1 MAQKAD
7 RFAPLQMGNAE
18 ICTMYKEAKSK
29 IKEIGIL
36 AEINATSKGRIINI
50 LFDNGA
56 DVTPAVIDTW
66 GWAETKEKLRA
77 RTAAEQARREKAAAE
92 AVGAPDPEEEPAA
105 DYEQQTDQ
113 MAWELPAAEEKREP
127 APEPQPMTVGALR
140 DQLFGLPEDAPVLL
154 GGSAPIRSVT
164 FVREFNA
171 AKGSTVSQVMID

>member
-56 DVTPAVIDTW
+56 DVTPAVIETW
-66 GWAETKEKLRA
+66 GWAETKEKLHA
-77 RTAAEQARREKAAAE
+77 RTAAEQVRREKAAAE
-92 AVGAPDPEEEPAA
+92 AVGAPEPEEDPAA
-105 DYEQQTDQ
+105 DYEQQPEPGQ
-113 MAWELPAAEEKREP
+113 LPAAYET
-127 APEPQPMTVGALR
+127 PEPQPMTVGALR

-171 AKGSTVSQVMID
+171 ARGRTVSQVMID

>member
-7 RFAPLQMGNAE
+7 RFAPLQMDNAE
-18 ICTMYKEAKSK
+18 ICTMYKQAKSK
-29 IKEIGIL
+29 IKQIGIL

-56 DVTPAVIDTW
+56 DVTPAVIETW
-66 GWAETKEKLRA
+66 GWAETKEKLHA
-77 RTAAEQARREKAAAE
+77 RTAEEQVRREKAAAE
-92 AVGAPDPEEEPAA
+92 AVGAPEPEEEPAA
-105 DYEQQTDQ
+105 DYEQQPEPGQ
-113 MAWELPAAEEKREP
+113 LPAAEET
-127 APEPQPMTVGALR
+127 PEPQPMTVGALR

-154 GGSAPIRSVT
+154 GGSSPIRSVT

>member
-56 DVTPAVIDTW
+56 DVTPAVIETW
-66 GWAETKEKLRA
+66 GWAETKEKLHA
-77 RTAAEQARREKAAAE
+77 RTAAEQVRREKAAAE
-92 AVGAPDPEEEPAA
+92 AVGAPEPEEEPAA
-105 DYEQQTDQ
+105 DYEQQPQ
-113 MAWELPAAEEKREP
+113 PEQLPAAEEKREP
-127 APEPQPMTVGALR
+127 VPAPMTVGALR

-171 AKGSTVSQVMID
+171 ARGRTVSQVMID

>member
-77 RTAAEQARREKAAAE
+77 RMAAEQARREKAAAE
-92 AVGAPDPEEEPAA
+92 AVGAPEPEEEPAA
-105 DYEQQTDQ
+105 DYEQQPEPGQ
-113 MAWELPAAEEKREP
+113 LPAAEET
-127 APEPQPMTVGALR
+127 PEPQPMTVGALR

-171 AKGSTVSQVMID
+171 AKGQTVSQVMID

>member
-7 RFAPLQMGNAE
+7 RFAPLQMDNAE

-77 RTAAEQARREKAAAE
+77 RMAAEQARREKAAAE
-92 AVGAPDPEEEPAA
+92 AVGAPEPEEEPAA
-105 DYEQQTDQ
+105 DYEQQPEPEQ
-113 MAWELPAAEEKREP
+113 LPAA
-127 APEPQPMTVGALR
+127 ATVHYG
-140 DQLFGLPEDAPVLL
+140 E
-154 GGSAPIRSVT
+154 
-164 FVREFNA
+164 
-171 AKGSTVSQVMID
+171 

>member
-56 DVTPAVIDTW
+56 DVTPAVIETW
-66 GWAETKEKLRA
+66 GWAETKEKLHA
-77 RTAAEQARREKAAAE
+77 RTAAEQVRREKAAAE
-92 AVGAPDPEEEPAA
+92 AVGAPEPEEDPAA
-105 DYEQQTDQ
+105 DYEQQPEPGQ
-113 MAWELPAAEEKREP
+113 LPAAYET
-127 APEPQPMTVGALR
+127 PEPQPMTVAMLR

-154 GGSAPIRSVT
+154 GGSSPIRSVT

-171 AKGSTVSQVMID
+171 AKGQTVSQVMID

>member
-18 ICTMYKEAKSK
+18 ICTMYKEAKCK
-29 IKEIGIL
+29 LKQIGIL
-36 AEINATSKGRIINI
+36 AEINATSRGRIIDI

-56 DVTPAVIDTW
+56 DVTPSVIDTW

-77 RTAAEQARREKAAAE
+77 RMDAEQARREKAAAE
-92 AVGAPDPEEEPAA
+92 AVGAPEPEPEDEPAA
-105 DYEQQTDQ
+105 DYEQQPEPEQ
-113 MAWELPAAEEKREP
+113 LPEAEEEREP
-127 APEPQPMTVGALR
+127 TPVPMTVGALR

-171 AKGSTVSQVMID
+171 ARGRTVSQVMID

>member
-1 MAQKAD
+1 MALKPD
-7 RFAPLQMGNAE
+7 KTSPLQMTPGE
-18 ICTMYKEAKSK
+18 ICGMFREAKNK

-56 DVTPAVIDTW
+56 DVTPAVIETW

-77 RTAAEQARREKAAAE
+77 RTAAEQVRRGETAAAE
-92 AVGAPDPEEEPAA
+92 AVGTPEPEEEPAA
-105 DYEQQTDQ
+105 DYEQRPEPGQ
-113 MAWELPAAEEKREP
+113 LPATEET
-127 APEPQPMTVGALR
+127 PEPQPMTVGALR
-140 DQLFGLPEDAPVLL
+140 DQRFGLPEDAPVLL

-171 AKGSTVSQVMID
+171 ARGRTVSQVMID

>member
-7 RFAPLQMGNAE
+7 RSAPLQMGNAE

-77 RTAAEQARREKAAAE
+77 RMAAEQARREKAAAE
-92 AVGAPDPEEEPAA
+92 AVGAPEPEEEPAA
-105 DYEQQTDQ
+105 DYEQQPEPGQ
-113 MAWELPAAEEKREP
+113 LPAAEET
-127 APEPQPMTVGALR
+127 PEPQPMTVGALR

-154 GGSAPIRSVT
+154 GGSAPIRTVT

-171 AKGSTVSQVMID
+171 ANGSTVSQVMID

>member
-7 RFAPLQMGNAE
+7 RFAPLQMDNAE

-77 RTAAEQARREKAAAE
+77 RMAAEQARREKAAAE
-92 AVGAPDPEEEPAA
+92 AVGAPEPEEEPAA
-105 DYEQQTDQ
+105 DYEQQPEPGQ
-113 MAWELPAAEEKREP
+113 LPAAEEKREP
-127 APEPQPMTVGALR
+127 VPAPMTVGALR

-171 AKGSTVSQVMID
+171 ATGSTVSQVMID